1 MKKNTEKIAKMTI
14 QELIPHENVLCKF
27 CCDIETLKIHFYK
40 NHRHCM
46 VCEKTFDD
54 NNGIINHLLIKHD
67 QRFRCKFCLYFNFDS
82 NQLNAHMQNCW
93 NEDNIQDLDQMDEN
107 QKFDKDSG
115 LKWSSLLC

>member
-1 MKKNTEKIAKMTI
+1 
-14 QELIPHENVLCKF
+14 
-27 CCDIETLKIHFYK
+27 
-40 NHRHCM
+40 M
-46 VCEKTFDD
+46 VCEKTFED

-67 QRFRCKFCLYFNFDS
+67 QRFRCKFCLYFNFDL
-82 NQLNAHMQNCW
+82 NQLNAHMENCW